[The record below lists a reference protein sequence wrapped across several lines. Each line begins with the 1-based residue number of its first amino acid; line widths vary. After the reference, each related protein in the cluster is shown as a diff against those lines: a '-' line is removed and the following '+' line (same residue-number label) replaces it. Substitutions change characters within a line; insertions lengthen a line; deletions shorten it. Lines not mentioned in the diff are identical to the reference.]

1 MLEFEKNTHLVSTLI
16 GDLLMKIVT
25 AVRVS

>member
-1 MLEFEKNTHLVSTLI
+1 MLEFEKSTHLVSTLI

-25 AVRVS
+25 AVSVS